1 MARAVRAWPTLA
13 TGLLVALLASR
24 AAALGPS
31 DPFTP
36 PSPGLQASDAAT
48 ADLVVATGLTGLR
61 LGRLP
66 AALIDGDWI
75 SPGQAVRGARLI
87 AVGLDGALLRHA
99 DGRTEHITLFPVSAA
114 PAASASASVSMRV
127 AHKLANKQG
136 PP

>member
-1 MARAVRAWPTLA
+1 MARAVRSWPALVA
-13 TGLLVALLASR
+13 GLLLALLADRS
-24 AAALGPS
+24 AAIGPN

-36 PSPGLQASDAAT
+36 PSPTLQASDSAA
-48 ADLVVATGLTGLR
+48 ADPVVATGLTGLR

-75 SPGQAVRGARLI
+75 SPGQTVRGARLV

-114 PAASASASVSMRV
+114 PAASASVSIRV
-127 AHKLANKQG
+127 AHKLANKKG